1 MAQHQLAK
9 QIWTAC
15 GYFLDPGWFGPEPGD
30 DDLTWRTISTLEERE
45 LTDADLLRAAD
56 VLHVNPPP
64 GYDGTMDTMEFPVLP
79 CSTLADCLLRR
90 AAALGRADSAR
101 LLLSAGARIDIDE
114 SALDSTASLG
124 SPLVNAC
131 EAGHLEVVRLLIDE
145 RADLDALTQC
155 NQIDLKDS
163 TQPLGSVFMD
173 WGPLHAA
180 CAWGN
185 LEVVKMLVNARAS
198 IGLSCKYSG
207 YGDSDPTFIKGPTGF
222 HLACARGHI
231 SVVTFLHE
239 QCGCA
244 DVEAPGQ
251 LYGFVL
257 AGDGD
262 SYEDYDEPTF
272 GWSVTEHEQRE
283 SQYGIPSAWMRFPD
297 SYGLRDGLRT
307 QCSFPSH
314 LPSFSW
320 IPINAAHLITGSPLL
335 LACIRG
341 CLDVVRYLLRCGAD
355 PEAKGNIAWA
365 ATPSQPT
372 PLSVLQAFQHCSFA
386 DYGASQDET
395 LRYTECI
402 QLLLSAAADGSKT
415 RRTAPIKV
423 RAARVGIQL
432 EDTPPGLRTA
442 LSVGGPIAL
451 AKAQLDLRGIQ
462 KARLQRVSRA
472 EQAGTVR
479 AAAAQSKNTKQK
491 AVSRAAKAKGVPRP
505 RGRAPQGKEWDHDL
519 GKWV

>member
-1 MAQHQLAK
+1 
-9 QIWTAC
+9 
-15 GYFLDPGWFGPEPGD
+15 
-30 DDLTWRTISTLEERE
+30 
-45 LTDADLLRAAD
+45 
-56 VLHVNPPP
+56 
-64 GYDGTMDTMEFPVLP
+64 
-79 CSTLADCLLRR
+79 
-90 AAALGRADSAR
+90 
-101 LLLSAGARIDIDE
+101 
-114 SALDSTASLG
+114 
-124 SPLVNAC
+124 
-131 EAGHLEVVRLLIDE
+131 
-145 RADLDALTQC
+145 
-155 NQIDLKDS
+155 
-163 TQPLGSVFMD
+163 VFMD

-283 SQYGIPSAWMRFPD
+283 SQYWATFLGKAWMRFPD
-297 SYGLRDGLRT
+297 SYGLRDGLMT
-307 QCSFPSH
+307 ECSFPSH

-415 RRTAPIKV
+415 RRTTPIKV

-462 KARLQRVSRA
+462 KARLQRVPARSR
-472 EQAGTVR
+472 R
-479 AAAAQSKNTKQK
+479 APCERLRLSRKTPNRKQSLVPRRRK
-491 AVSRAAKAKGVPRP
+491 VSRGHEGVHPKGRS
-505 RGRAPQGKEWDHDL
+505 GIMTWGNGFDL
-519 GKWV
+519 CTCTTCS